1 MGSPRSPRRDAR
13 GSDWAVLRIRNPLR
27 LALRPRTDA
36 DVRALGS
43 IPARDAR
50 PPAAR
55 PRPATGRGLPH
66 EARGLR
72 PDTHTP
78 AFMPTERRSPLVA
91 PLRFWKPG
99 SRDPRSVEEAD
110 AEEAMKRLRVNPT
123 DLDALEVVGAYL
135 LARGQAE
142 KALEFLHRV
151 TLANPQQP
159 GIWRLKAQAF
169 EAVGDTKNAN
179 ACRRRDANLRA

>member
-1 MGSPRSPRRDAR
+1 
-13 GSDWAVLRIRNPLR
+13 
-27 LALRPRTDA
+27 
-36 DVRALGS
+36 
-43 IPARDAR
+43 
-50 PPAAR
+50 
-55 PRPATGRGLPH
+55 
-66 EARGLR
+66 
-72 PDTHTP
+72 
-78 AFMPTERRSPLVA
+78 
-91 PLRFWKPG
+91 
-99 SRDPRSVEEAD
+99 
-110 AEEAMKRLRVNPT
+110 MKRLRVNPT